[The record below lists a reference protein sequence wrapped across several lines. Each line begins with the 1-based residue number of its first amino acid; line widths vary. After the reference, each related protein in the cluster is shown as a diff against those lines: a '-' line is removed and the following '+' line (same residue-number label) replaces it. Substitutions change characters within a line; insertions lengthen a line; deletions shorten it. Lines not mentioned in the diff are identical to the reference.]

1 MSWKLQL
8 NAEKSEVCAVST
20 WSNDIKWLPNLT
32 PQDRNIVVNNTPHL
46 LGILLDG
53 NFMFSGHV
61 DNINADFSSKLRAV
75 KLVSHSTQGRK
86 KSTLKTM
93 YHAFIHTKMDYAALA
108 RKHWLSKTKMTRMES
123 CQSCAL
129 CLATRKLISTPNE
142 ALQMEAK
149 VQSYTTISQRNILKA
164 KEKSLCW
171 AADHL
176 KLTFHCGFLHVPA
189 GGEKQ
194 LSYPLYFLTSS
205 TNINKLVCS
214 LPLHG
219 SYQPL
224 KDTTT

>member
-1 MSWKLQL
+1 MEVTTKRWKEWSMCRLYLVEWHQMTS
-8 NAEKSEVCAVST
+8 KSNTTRPQHRSQQHTSFAWYTPGWKFHVL
-20 WSNDIKWLPNLT
+20 WSCRQYQRWFFIKTTSSEIGLPFY
-32 PQDRNIVVNNTPHL
+32 PR
-46 LGILLDG
+46 
-53 NFMFSGHV
+53 
-61 DNINADFSSKLRAV
+61 K
-75 KLVSHSTQGRK
+75 K

-194 LSYPLYFLTSS
+194 LSYPIYFLTSS